1 MASAPSL
8 VEALQAANPEA
19 AASVKQ
25 LFSLA
30 AGGQASGSGSSS
42 SPAAAD
48 GTQVSNGFDQ
58 PSLTN
63 FSSST
68 AVVTDLGVV
77 GRGVK
82 RAEPVAVAGGS
93 ALPSKKRSFDMLMN
107 GSGNGETQVGFG
119 EGPAKPTGE
128 GTTWWFA
135 HDLDDPLLQK
145 ITESLYLHHLLGF
158 IMPPLPS
165 SSFWCNYLFPTSTQ
179 MGEHRWP
186 RSQVEFLL
194 ARPRRNG
201 RWPSFWT
208 SDWMHRP
215 WSEWLESS
223 AVNIVFVFSRRLL
236 CEFIGR
242 VIWVKLR

>member
-1 MASAPSL
+1 MSCSGLFLTTLDRCLVRCVLRSVVCNGLQEQELKEMASAPSL

-128 GTTWWFA
+128 GTT
-135 HDLDDPLLQK
+135 
-145 ITESLYLHHLLGF
+145 
-158 IMPPLPS
+158 
-165 SSFWCNYLFPTSTQ
+165 
-179 MGEHRWP
+179 
-186 RSQVEFLL
+186 
-194 ARPRRNG
+194 
-201 RWPSFWT
+201 
-208 SDWMHRP
+208 
-215 WSEWLESS
+215 
-223 AVNIVFVFSRRLL
+223 
-236 CEFIGR
+236 
-242 VIWVKLR
+242 